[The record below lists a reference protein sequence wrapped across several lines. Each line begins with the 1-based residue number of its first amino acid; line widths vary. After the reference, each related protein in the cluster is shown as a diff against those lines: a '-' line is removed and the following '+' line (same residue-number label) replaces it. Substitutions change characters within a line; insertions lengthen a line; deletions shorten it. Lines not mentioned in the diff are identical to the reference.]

1 MCASALLSFAAVTAA
16 DPVEVRFNLPAVA
29 VANSWAAAAS
39 IGDNIYVIGGSQGN
53 VVDVPPTLS
62 IVQIYDV
69 TTGDTTVGA
78 PMWKGVSG
86 AGYGAGPD
94 GKVYIAGG
102 WNASDTDYYQKVQ
115 IYNPALDNWSLAAGS
130 IPAPI
135 GRSASAMSPDGILY
149 VFGGGFTSNVTM
161 IYNTTSDVWSYGQDQ
176 PVLGYDARA
185 VWYNSTAIFVFGG
198 SSGTHDAAR
207 IYNPVANSWGI
218 GTPSPIINAYGSA
231 VLARNGY
238 IYIFGG
244 SSTGS
249 YADPNPVNSVLRYSP
264 VDDTWEFSAATLSS
278 GRDSATAV
286 MDTYGRA
293 VVIGG
298 YNGAAAVA
306 NVEAFTTSELVG
318 LNQIQISSPSDG
330 SIVSGV
336 VDVQVQKVNG
346 GASTFVQV
354 DLYVDGA
361 LFESRFLTASTT
373 FLWNTS
379 GLTDGSVHNL
389 MARGYNSDGTVVDA
403 SVTVTVSSLSV
414 EEELAAMMTQLA
426 SLQAQL
432 NIPDANLTALAMQA
446 AILQAKLDGII
457 AGLGAAGASSAVMWE
472 QLNVTFAALQTQ
484 LDDFQ
489 TQIDRVE
496 NKADNAGMYSIVNL
510 VLVIVVIIL
519 AILMLM
525 MMRKKP

>member
-39 IGDNIYVIGGSQGN
+39 IGDNIYVIGGSQGY
-53 VVDVPPTLS
+53 VVDIPPTLS

-69 TTGDTTVGA
+69 MTGDTTIGA

-102 WNASDTDYYQKVQ
+102 WNATDGDYYQRVQ
-115 IYNPALDNWSLAAGS
+115 IYDPVADNWSLAAS
-130 IPAPI
+130 TIPSPI

-161 IYNTTSDVWSYGQDQ
+161 IYNTAMDVWSYGQDQ
-176 PVLGYDARA
+176 PAFGYDGRA
-185 VWYNSTAIFVFGG
+185 IWYNSTAVFVFGG
-198 SSGTHDAAR
+198 SSGSHDSVR
-207 IYNPVANSWGI
+207 IYNPVANSWST
-218 GTPSPIINAYGSA
+218 GTPSPIISAYGGA

-244 SSTGS
+244 SSNG
-249 YADPNPVNSVLRYSP
+249 AANDLNPVNSVLRYSP
-264 VDDTWEFSAATLSS
+264 IDDTWEFSTAVLSS
-278 GRDSATAV
+278 GRDSMTV
-286 MDTYGRA
+286 VVDTYGRA
-293 VVIGG
+293 VVVGG
-298 YNGAAAVA
+298 YSGSVAVA
-306 NVEAFTTSELVG
+306 TVDAFTTSELTG
-318 LNQIQISSPSDG
+318 LNMIQISSPSDG

-336 VDVQVQKVNG
+336 IDVQVQKVNG

-389 MARGYNSDGTVVDA
+389 MARGYNNDGTVVDA

-414 EEELAAMMTQLA
+414 EEELAAIMTQLS

-432 NIPDANLTALAMQA
+432 NIPDANLTALGCRRRSF
-446 AILQAKLDGII
+446 KR
-457 AGLGAAGASSAVMWE
+457 SSM
-472 QLNVTFAALQTQ
+472 
-484 LDDFQ
+484 
-489 TQIDRVE
+489 
-496 NKADNAGMYSIVNL
+496 GS
-510 VLVIVVIIL
+510 
-519 AILMLM
+519 
-525 MMRKKP
+525 